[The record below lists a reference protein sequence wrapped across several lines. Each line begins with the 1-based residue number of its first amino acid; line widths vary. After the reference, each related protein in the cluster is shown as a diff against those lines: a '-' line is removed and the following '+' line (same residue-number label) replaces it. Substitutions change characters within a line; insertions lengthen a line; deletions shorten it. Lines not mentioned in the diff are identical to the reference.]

1 MALTPPGESV
11 VRRSDKLLGRSA
23 VVKQVRPA
31 MDAGR
36 GAVLAPGGRM
46 MRIKRCNF
54 RRSFRVSSLLV
65 LANAMAQ
72 AAPALAQPTD
82 EPAAA
87 VAVSDAAAAAP
98 VTQDRVTRYDAAYFT
113 AFAPSNALDMV
124 RRVPGFS
131 IEDGGGD
138 VRGFSQ
144 AAGNVVFNGSRP
156 SSKSESLG
164 EILTRIPASRVVR
177 IEVGPGDLY
186 GSDYAGKSQV
196 LNLILSD
203 SGGVDGNIKV
213 SAGRVFT
220 GWVVPNAE
228 ASVLIKTGSSTINL
242 SAGTGRGGQVEEGF
256 DDLTLLS
263 DGSRIELREKVNR
276 IEPRNPFFA
285 ASWGNK
291 GANGRA
297 ANINLRYSP
306 GSFSLIQ
313 TNRVTP
319 ANGPV
324 RDDNLV
330 QDYHPTSYEIGGD
343 IARPLGGGTIKLVA
357 LGNRRENDNFDG
369 SYNRVAGNIIGGFEA
384 SQASRYDEVLG
395 RLSWSKPKLLGFSAE
410 FGSEV
415 AYNRL
420 ENATEVYVLGL
431 GGVRTRL
438 DLPIDSAVVD
448 ELRSESY
455 VNLGR
460 QLTKRLRLETRL
472 AFETSDLTVSGDTQ
486 AKRNLKYFKPSVTLD
501 WKGPKGWHVQL
512 VGRRTVAQ
520 LDFFDFIASAELAND
535 RINGGNADIVPQRT
549 WELRLTIDRPI
560 LGKGVVRLEVG
571 HDRVSMLQ
579 DRILTPEG
587 FDAPGNI
594 GSGTRSFA
602 AITVDAPLDS
612 LGLKATRLKFSGAMQ
627 EHSVRDPITGLSRPW
642 SGFRPSWSWNAELRR
657 DLKQWS
663 YGAEIFREGT
673 STIYRI
679 DELDSFSNSGPFVL
693 AFVEFRPD
701 KQTTLRLDVENVVD
715 SAGLRRRLF
724 FDPNRSAAAPV
735 VEEFRRRDA
744 HPAFVVSINRK
755 F

>member
-1 MALTPPGESV
+1 MRIT
-11 VRRSDKLLGRSA
+11 RSD
-23 VVKQVRPA
+23 
-31 MDAGR
+31 
-36 GAVLAPGGRM
+36 
-46 MRIKRCNF
+46 F
-54 RRSFRVSSLLV
+54 RRSCRASSLLV
-65 LANAMAQ
+65 LAITLAQ
-72 AAPALAQPTD
+72 AAPALAQPAADAATAAAD
-82 EPAAA
+82 GDAAVAAA
-87 VAVSDAAAAAP
+87 VP
-98 VTQDRVTRYDAAYFT
+98 VTQERVTRYDAAYF
-113 AFAPSNALDMV
+113 APFAPSSALDMV

-164 EILTRIPASRVVR
+164 EILARIPAKRVVR

-196 LNLILSD
+196 INLILSD
-203 SGGVDGNIKV
+203 SGGVDGNVKV

-220 GWVVPNAE
+220 GWLVPNAE
-228 ASVLIKTGSSTINL
+228 ASVLIKTGGSTINL
-242 SAGTGRGGQVEEGF
+242 SAGTGRGGQVEKGF
-256 DDLTLLS
+256 DDLTLLA

-285 ASWGNK
+285 ASWGQK
-291 GANGRA
+291 GASGRA
-297 ANINLRYSP
+297 VNLNLRYSP

-313 TNRVTP
+313 TNHVTP
-319 ANGPV
+319 ASGPI

-357 LGNRRENDNFDG
+357 LGNRRENNNFDG
-369 SYNRVAGNIIGGFEA
+369 SYNRVAGATIGGFEA
-384 SQASRYDEVLG
+384 LQASRYDEVVG

-420 ENATEVYVLGL
+420 ENATEVYVLGP

-549 WELRLTIDRPI
+549 WELRLTVDRPI
-560 LGKGVVRLEVG
+560 LGKGVVRLEFG

-602 AITVDAPLDS
+602 SITVDAPLDS

-657 DLKQWS
+657 DLKKWS
-663 YGAEIFREGT
+663 YGAEIYREGT

-693 AFVEFRPD
+693 AFIEFRPD

-744 HPAFVVSINRK
+744 HPVFIVSINRK

>member
-1 MALTPPGESV
+1 MHLNNAGFRPWLRVPSAL
-11 VRRSDKLLGRSA
+11 A
-23 VVKQVRPA
+23 
-31 MDAGR
+31 
-36 GAVLAPGGRM
+36 LAL
-46 MRIKRCNF
+46 
-54 RRSFRVSSLLV
+54 SSLH
-65 LANAMAQ
+65 
-72 AAPALAQPTD
+72 AAPALAQPAAE
-82 EPAAA
+82 EPASTEA
-87 VAVSDAAAAAP
+87 DAATAP
-98 VTQDRVTRYDAAYFT
+98 VTQDRVTRYDAAYFA
-113 AFAPSNALDMV
+113 AFSPSSALDMV
-124 RRVPGFS
+124 RRVPGFA
-131 IEDGGGD
+131 IEEGDGD

-144 AAGNVVFNGSRP
+144 AAGNVVVNGARP
-156 SSKSESLG
+156 SSKSEELD
-164 EILTRIPASRVVR
+164 ELLARIPASRVVR

-196 LNLILSD
+196 LNLVLSD
-203 SGGVDGNIKV
+203 SGGVNGNVKV
-213 SAGRVFT
+213 SLGRVHS
-220 GWVVPNAE
+220 GWLVPNTE

-242 SAGTGRGGQVEEGF
+242 SGGTGRGGQVEQGF
-256 DDLTLLS
+256 DALTLLA
-263 DGSRIELREKVNR
+263 DGSRIELREKINR

-297 ANINLRYSP
+297 ANLNLRYSP

-319 ANGPV
+319 ASGPV
-324 RDDNLV
+324 RDDRLV
-330 QDYHPTSYEIGGD
+330 QEYSPTSYEIGGD
-343 IARPLGGGTIKLVA
+343 ISRPLGSGTIKLVA
-357 LGNRRENDNFDG
+357 LGNRRDRDAFDG
-369 SYNRVAGNIIGGFEA
+369 SYNRLSGDTIGGFEA
-384 SQASRYDEVLG
+384 LQTSRYDEVLG
-395 RLSWSKPKLLGFSAE
+395 RVSWSSPKLLGFSAE

-420 ENATEVYVLGL
+420 ENATEVYVLGPA
-431 GGVRTRL
+431 GARTKL

-448 ELRSESY
+448 ELRTESY
-455 VNLGR
+455 LNLGR

-472 AFETSDLTVSGDTQ
+472 AFETSDLAVSGDTQ
-486 AKRNLKYFKPSVTLD
+486 AKRNLKYFKPSVTFD

-520 LDFFDFIASAELAND
+520 LDFFDFLASAELAND

-560 LGKGVVRLEVG
+560 LGKGVLRFEAG

-602 AITVDAPLDS
+602 AITIDAPLDS
-612 LGLKATRLKFSGAMQ
+612 LGLKAVRLKWSGAMQ
-627 EHSVRDPITGLSRPW
+627 EHSVRDPITGQSRPW

-657 DLKQWS
+657 DLSQWS
-663 YGAEIFREGT
+663 YGAEIYREGT

-679 DELDSFSNSGPFVL
+679 DELDSFFNSGPFVL
-693 AFVEFRPD
+693 GFVEYRPD
-701 KQTTLRLDVENVVD
+701 KRTTVRLDVENVIDV
-715 SAGLRRRLF
+715 AGQRRRLF
-724 FDPNRSAAAPV
+724 FDPNRSAPDPV
-735 VEEFRRRDA
+735 VEEFRHRDA
-744 HPAFVVSINRK
+744 HVGFVLSINRT

>member
-1 MALTPPGESV
+1 
-11 VRRSDKLLGRSA
+11 
-23 VVKQVRPA
+23 
-31 MDAGR
+31 
-36 GAVLAPGGRM
+36 
-46 MRIKRCNF
+46 MRLEPSNF
-54 RRSFRVSSLLV
+54 RWFRRAPSLLV
-65 LANAMAQ
+65 VAMALAQ
-72 AAPALAQPTD
+72 AGPALAQQ
-82 EPAAA
+82 
-87 VAVSDAAAAAP
+87 AAAP
-98 VTQDRVTRYDAAYFT
+98 EAPKDGNAAAPAAVTDDRVTRYDAAYFSQY
-113 AFAPSNALDMV
+113 APSTALDMV
-124 RRVPGFS
+124 RRVPGFL
-131 IEDGGGD
+131 IEDSDGD

-144 AAGNVVFNGSRP
+144 AAGNVVLNGSRP

-164 EILTRIPASRVVR
+164 EILARIPASRVVR
-177 IEVGPGDLY
+177 IEVGSGDLY
-186 GSDYAGKSQV
+186 GSDYVGKSQV

-203 SGGVDGNIKV
+203 SGGVDGNVKV
-213 SAGRVFT
+213 SVGRVFT
-220 GWVVPNAE
+220 GWFVPNAE
-228 ASVLIKTGSSTINL
+228 GSVLIKTGSSTINL
-242 SAGTGRGGQVEEGF
+242 SAGTGRGGQVEKGY
-256 DDLTLLS
+256 DDVTLLA

-276 IEPRNPFFA
+276 IEPRNPYFA
-285 ASWGNK
+285 ASWGQK

-297 ANINLRYSP
+297 VNLNLRYAPS
-306 GSFSLIQ
+306 SFSLIQ
-313 TNRVTP
+313 TNHVTP
-319 ANGPV
+319 AIGPV

-343 IARPLGGGTIKLVA
+343 LARPLGGGTIKLVA

-369 SYNRVAGNIIGGFEA
+369 NYNRVAGATIGGFEA
-384 SQASRYDEVLG
+384 SQISRYDEVLG
-395 RLSWSKPKLLGFSAE
+395 RLSWSKAKLFGFSAE

-420 ENATEVYVLGL
+420 ENATKVYVLGPN
-431 GGVRTRL
+431 GARTQL

-448 ELRSESY
+448 ELRTESY
-455 VNLGR
+455 VNLGS

-612 LGLKATRLKFSGAMQ
+612 LGLKATRFKFSGAIQ
-627 EHSVRDPITGLSRPW
+627 DHSVRDPITGLIRPW

-657 DLKQWS
+657 DLKNWS
-663 YGAEIFREGT
+663 YGAEIYSEGT
-673 STIYRI
+673 STVYRI
-679 DELDSFSNSGPFVL
+679 DELDSFNNSGPFVL
-693 AFVEFRPD
+693 AFVEYRPD
-701 KQTTLRLDVENVVD
+701 KQTTVRLDIENAAD
-715 SAGLRRRLF
+715 TAGLRRRLF
-724 FDPNRSAAAPV
+724 FDPDRSAAAPV

-744 HPAFVVSINRK
+744 HVGFSLSINRK

>member
-1 MALTPPGESV
+1 MRLKNGAF
-11 VRRSDKLLGRSA
+11 RRWS
-23 VVKQVRPA
+23 
-31 MDAGR
+31 
-36 GAVLAPGGRM
+36 GAPSGVVLALM
-46 MRIKRCNF
+46 
-54 RRSFRVSSLLV
+54 LV
-65 LANAMAQ
+65 PAG
-72 AAPALAQPTD
+72 PALAQSAA
-82 EPAAA
+82 EAEAA
-87 VAVSDAAAAAP
+87 VGASAAVSAP

-113 AFAPSNALDMV
+113 AFSPSSALDMV
-124 RRVPGFS
+124 RRVPGFA
-131 IEDGGGD
+131 IEDSDGD

-144 AAGNVVFNGSRP
+144 AAGNVVLNGARP

-164 EILTRIPASRVVR
+164 EILARIPASRVVR

-196 LNLILSD
+196 LNLILSE
-203 SGGVDGNIKV
+203 SGGVDGNVKLSV
-213 SAGRVFT
+213 GRAFT
-220 GWVVPNAE
+220 GWLVPNAE
-228 ASVLIKTGSSTINL
+228 GSVLIKTGSSTINL
-242 SAGTGRGGQVEEGF
+242 SASSGRNGQVEKGF
-256 DDLTLLS
+256 DDLTLLA

-276 IEPRNPFFA
+276 IERRNPSFA
-285 ASWGNK
+285 ASWGQK

-297 ANINLRYSP
+297 ANLNLRYSP

-319 ANGPV
+319 AVGPV
-324 RDDNLV
+324 RDDQLV
-330 QDYHPTSYEIGGD
+330 QDFKPTSYEIGGD
-343 IARPLGGGTIKLVA
+343 IARPLGSGTIKLVA
-357 LGNRRENDNFDG
+357 LGNRRDGDAFDV
-369 SYNRVAGNIIGGFEA
+369 SYNRVGGETIGGFEA
-384 SQASRYDEVLG
+384 SQISRYDEVLG
-395 RLSWSKPKLLGFSAE
+395 RLSWSSPKLLGFSAE

-420 ENATEVYVLGL
+420 ENATEVYVLGPA
-431 GGVRTRL
+431 GARTKL

-448 ELRSESY
+448 ELRTESY
-455 VNLGR
+455 LNLGR

-472 AFETSDLTVSGDTQ
+472 AFETSDLNVSGDTQ
-486 AKRNLKYFKPSVTLD
+486 AERNLKYFKPSVTLD

-549 WELRLTIDRPI
+549 WELRLTVDRPI
-560 LGKGVVRLEVG
+560 LGKGVVRFEAG

-594 GSGTRSFA
+594 GSGTRTFA
-602 AITVDAPLDS
+602 ALTIDAPLDS
-612 LGLKATRLKFSGAMQ
+612 LGLKSTRLKWSGAVQ
-627 EHSVRDPITGLSRPW
+627 EHSVRDPITGQPRPW

-657 DLKQWS
+657 DLSKWS
-663 YGAEIFREGT
+663 YGAEIYREGA

-679 DELDSFSNSGPFVL
+679 DELDTFTNSGPFVL
-693 AFVEFRPD
+693 VFVEFRPD
-701 KQTTLRLDVENVVD
+701 KRTTVRLDVENVADV
-715 SAGLRRRLF
+715 AGQRQRLF

-735 VEEFRRRDA
+735 VQEFRHRDA
-744 HPAFVVSINRK
+744 HVGFNLSINRT